1 MKQQDL
7 EGKAISLLTDPEALS
22 KMYGLGL
29 RSVHFDRLETRE
41 AWDFAVS
48 YWRDSGFRNA
58 PTAEAIMT
66 KAKHVTIDEP
76 SDSPVWVAQEM
87 KRAYAGRLA
96 SKAILEASKQMSD
109 DPMQAVLSLS
119 ESMWDIRRRTQ
130 ERRNQSNLVDSIDD
144 RRRRY
149 ADRAKAAEDGI
160 IGESLGF
167 DEVDDLTG
175 GIRGGELVTLVAGPK
190 VGKTW
195 MMLQVARRCIE
206 RGRTC
211 VVFTLEMDV
220 SQIEDRFDAVLSGVS
235 YARLDAGKLSTTEM
249 KRLMETQ
256 DRESELGRIKFIKLG
271 IGERTVD
278 NMVRIAKDER
288 ADLMIIDQLSF
299 IETSRNYASR
309 ADQVSSIILE
319 LKASI
324 SQDEDDMLP
333 TLLLAQFNRAGASAG
348 DKADI
353 SSIGLSSEV
362 ERTSD
367 ALISLSQS
375 DEERAN
381 NVLKMR
387 ILASRRYDL
396 GAFLIHRE
404 LIERTDISFV
414 RRIDE
419 AEK

>member
-7 EGKAISLLTDPEALS
+7 EGKAVALLTDPDALS
-22 KMYGLGL
+22 RMYGLGL
-29 RSVHFDRLETRE
+29 RSIHFDRLETRE
-41 AWDFAVS
+41 AWEFAVE
-48 YWRDSGFRNA
+48 YWRESGFRSA
-58 PTAEAIMT
+58 PSAEAIQS
-66 KAKHVTIDEP
+66 KVRHVVIGEPDE
-76 SDSPVWVAQEM
+76 SPVWVAQEM

-96 SKAILEASKQMSD
+96 SKAILEASRQVSD
-109 DPMQAVLSLS
+109 DPLAAVDALS
-119 ESMWDIRRRTQ
+119 ETMWSIRRRTR
-130 ERRNQSNLVDSIDD
+130 ERRNRSNLVDTIAD

-149 ADRAKAAEDGI
+149 ADRAKAAEEGV

-206 RGRTC
+206 RGHTC

-235 YARLDAGKLSTTEM
+235 YARLDAGRLSTKEM
-249 KRLMETQ
+249 HQLMDAQ
-256 DRESELGRIKFIKLG
+256 DRESELGDIRFIKLG
-271 IGERTVD
+271 IGERTVE
-278 NMVRIAKDER
+278 NMVRIAHDER
-288 ADLMIIDQLSF
+288 ADLVIIDQLSF
-299 IETSRNYASR
+299 IETSRQFASR

-319 LKASI
+319 LKAAI

-333 TLLLAQFNRAGASAG
+333 VLLLAQFNRAGASAG

-367 ALISLSQS
+367 ALISLSQT

-381 NVLKMR
+381 NVLKMI

-396 GAFLIHRE
+396 GRFLIHRE
-404 LIERTDISFV
+404 LVERTDISMV
-414 RRIDE
+414 RRLDDSE
-419 AEK
+419 

>member
-7 EGKAISLLTDPEALS
+7 EGKAVALLTDADALS

-41 AWDFAVS
+41 AWDFAVG
-48 YWRDSGFRNA
+48 YWRESGFRNA
-58 PTAEAIMT
+58 PSVEAIQS
-66 KAKHVTIDEP
+66 KVRHVVIGEPDE
-76 SDSPVWVAQEM
+76 SPVWVAQEM

-96 SKAILEASKQMSD
+96 SKAILEASRQVSD
-109 DPMQAVLSLS
+109 DPMQAVATLSDT
-119 ESMWDIRRRTQ
+119 MWGIRRRTQ
-130 ERRNQSNLVDSIDD
+130 ERRNQSNLVDSIED

-149 ADRAKAAEDGI
+149 AERAKAAEEGV

-206 RGRTC
+206 RGHTC

-235 YARLDAGKLSTTEM
+235 YARLDAGRLSTKEM
-249 KRLMETQ
+249 RQLMDTQ
-256 DRESELGRIKFIKLG
+256 DRESELGDIRFIKLG
-271 IGERTVD
+271 IGERTVE
-278 NMVRIAKDER
+278 NMVRIAHDER
-288 ADLMIIDQLSF
+288 ADLVIIDQLSF
-299 IETSRNYASR
+299 IETSRQFASR

-319 LKASI
+319 LKAAI

-333 TLLLAQFNRAGASAG
+333 VLLLAQFNRAGASAG

-367 ALISLSQS
+367 ALISLSQT

-381 NVLKMR
+381 NVLKMI

-396 GAFLIHRE
+396 GRFLIHRE
-404 LIERTDISFV
+404 LVERTDISMV
-414 RRIDE
+414 RRLDDSE
-419 AEK
+419 

>member
-7 EGKAISLLTDPEALS
+7 EGKAVALLTDADALS

-41 AWDFAVS
+41 AWEFAVG
-48 YWRDSGFRNA
+48 YWRESGFRNA
-58 PTAEAIMT
+58 PTAEAIAS
-66 KAKHVTIDEP
+66 KVRHIVIGEPDE
-76 SDSPVWVAQEM
+76 SPVWVAQEM

-96 SKAILEASKQMSD
+96 SKAILEASRQVSD
-109 DPMQAVLSLS
+109 DPMQAVATLSDT
-119 ESMWDIRRRTQ
+119 MWGIRRRTQ
-130 ERRNQSNLVDSIDD
+130 ERRNQSNLVDSIED

-149 ADRAKAAEDGI
+149 AERAKAAENGV

-206 RGRTC
+206 RGHTC

-235 YARLDAGKLSTTEM
+235 YARLDAGRLSTKEM
-249 KRLMETQ
+249 RQLMDTQ
-256 DRESELGRIKFIKLG
+256 DREGELGDIRFIKLG
-271 IGERTVD
+271 IGERTVE
-278 NMVRIAKDER
+278 NMARIARDER
-288 ADLMIIDQLSF
+288 ADLVIIDQLNF
-299 IETSRNYASR
+299 IETSRQFASR

-319 LKASI
+319 LKAAI

-333 TLLLAQFNRAGASAG
+333 VLLLAQFNRAGASAG

-367 ALISLSQS
+367 ALISLSQT

-381 NVLKMR
+381 NVLKMI

-396 GAFLIHRE
+396 GRFLIHRE
-404 LIERTDISFV
+404 LVERTDISMV
-414 RRIDE
+414 RRLDDSE
-419 AEK
+419 

>member
-7 EGKAISLLTDPEALS
+7 EGKAVALLTDADALS

-41 AWDFAVS
+41 AWDFAVG
-48 YWRDSGFRNA
+48 YWRESGFRNA
-58 PTAEAIMT
+58 PSVEAIQS
-66 KAKHVTIDEP
+66 KVRHIVIGEPDE
-76 SDSPVWVAQEM
+76 SPVWVAQEM

-96 SKAILEASKQMSD
+96 SKAILEASRQVSD
-109 DPMQAVLSLS
+109 DPMQAVATLSDT
-119 ESMWDIRRRTQ
+119 MWGIRRRTQ
-130 ERRNQSNLVDSIDD
+130 ERRNQSNLVDSIED

-149 ADRAKAAEDGI
+149 AERAKAAENGV

-206 RGRTC
+206 RGHTC

-235 YARLDAGKLSTTEM
+235 YARLDAGRLSTKEM
-249 KRLMETQ
+249 RQLMDTQ
-256 DRESELGRIKFIKLG
+256 DRESELGDIRFIKLG
-271 IGERTVD
+271 IGERTVE
-278 NMVRIAKDER
+278 NMVRIARDER
-288 ADLMIIDQLSF
+288 ADLVIIDQLSF
-299 IETSRNYASR
+299 IETSRQFASR

-319 LKASI
+319 LKAAI

-333 TLLLAQFNRAGASAG
+333 VLLLAQFNRAGASAG

-367 ALISLSQS
+367 ALISLSQT

-381 NVLKMR
+381 NVLKMI

-396 GAFLIHRE
+396 GRFLIHRE
-404 LIERTDISFV
+404 LVERTDISMV
-414 RRIDE
+414 RRLEDSE
-419 AEK
+419 

>member
-7 EGKAISLLTDPEALS
+7 EGKAVALLTDADALS

-41 AWDFAVS
+41 AWDFAVG
-48 YWRDSGFRNA
+48 YWRESGFRNA
-58 PTAEAIMT
+58 PSVEAIQS
-66 KAKHVTIDEP
+66 KVRHVVIGEPDE
-76 SDSPVWVAQEM
+76 SPVWVAQEM

-96 SKAILEASKQMSD
+96 SKAILEASRQVSD
-109 DPMQAVLSLS
+109 DPMQAVATLSDT
-119 ESMWDIRRRTQ
+119 MWGIRRRTQ
-130 ERRNQSNLVDSIDD
+130 ERRNQSNLVDSIED

-149 ADRAKAAEDGI
+149 AERAKAAEEGV

-206 RGRTC
+206 RGHTC

-235 YARLDAGKLSTTEM
+235 YARLDAGRLSTKEM
-249 KRLMETQ
+249 RQLMDTQ
-256 DRESELGRIKFIKLG
+256 DRESELGDIRFIKLG
-271 IGERTVD
+271 IGERTVE
-278 NMVRIAKDER
+278 NMVRIARDER
-288 ADLMIIDQLSF
+288 ADLVVIDQLSF
-299 IETSRNYASR
+299 IETTRQFASR

-319 LKASI
+319 LKAAI

-333 TLLLAQFNRAGASAG
+333 VLLLAQFNRAGASAG

-367 ALISLSQS
+367 ALISLSQT

-381 NVLKMR
+381 NVLKMI

-396 GAFLIHRE
+396 GRFLIHRE
-404 LIERTDISFV
+404 LVERTDISMV
-414 RRIDE
+414 RRLDDSE
-419 AEK
+419 

>member
-7 EGKAISLLTDPEALS
+7 EGKAVALLTDPDALS
-22 KMYGLGL
+22 RMYGLGL
-29 RSVHFDRLETRE
+29 RSIHFDRLETRE
-41 AWDFAVS
+41 AWEFAVG
-48 YWRDSGFRNA
+48 YWRESGFRSA
-58 PTAEAIMT
+58 PSAEAIQS
-66 KAKHVTIDEP
+66 KVRHVVIGEPDE
-76 SDSPVWVAQEM
+76 SPAWVAQEM

-96 SKAILEASKQMSD
+96 SKAILEASRQVSD
-109 DPMQAVLSLS
+109 DPIAAVDALS
-119 ESMWDIRRRTQ
+119 ETMWSIRRRTR
-130 ERRNQSNLVDSIDD
+130 ERRNRSNLVDTIAD

-149 ADRAKAAEDGI
+149 ADRAKAAEEGV

-206 RGRTC
+206 RGHTC
-211 VVFTLEMDV
+211 VVFSLEMDV

-235 YARLDAGKLSTTEM
+235 YARLDAGRLSTKEM
-249 KRLMETQ
+249 HQLMDAQ
-256 DRESELGRIKFIKLG
+256 DRESELGDIRFIKLG
-271 IGERTVD
+271 IGERTVE
-278 NMVRIAKDER
+278 NMVRIAHDER
-288 ADLMIIDQLSF
+288 ADLVIIDQLSF
-299 IETSRNYASR
+299 IETSRQFASR

-319 LKASI
+319 LKAAI

-333 TLLLAQFNRAGASAG
+333 VLLLAQFNRAGASAG

-367 ALISLSQS
+367 ALISLSQT

-381 NVLKMR
+381 NVLKMI

-396 GAFLIHRE
+396 GRFLIHRE
-404 LIERTDISFV
+404 LVERTDISMV
-414 RRIDE
+414 RRLDDSE
-419 AEK
+419 

>member
-7 EGKAISLLTDPEALS
+7 EGKAVALLTDADALS

-41 AWDFAVS
+41 AWDFAVG

-58 PTAEAIMT
+58 PTPEAIAS
-66 KAKHVTIDEP
+66 KVRHIVIGEPDE
-76 SDSPVWVAQEM
+76 SPVWVAQEM

-96 SKAILEASKQMSD
+96 SKAILEASRQVSD
-109 DPMQAVLSLS
+109 DPMQAVATLSDT
-119 ESMWDIRRRTQ
+119 MWGIRRRTQ
-130 ERRNQSNLVDSIDD
+130 ERRNQSNLVDSIED

-149 ADRAKAAEDGI
+149 AERAKAAENGV

-206 RGRTC
+206 RGHTC

-235 YARLDAGKLSTTEM
+235 YARLDAGRLSTKEM
-249 KRLMETQ
+249 HQLMDAQ
-256 DRESELGRIKFIKLG
+256 DRESELGGIRFIKLG
-271 IGERTVD
+271 IGERTVE
-278 NMVRIAKDER
+278 NMVRIAHDER
-288 ADLMIIDQLSF
+288 ADLVVIDQLSF
-299 IETSRNYASR
+299 IETTRQFASR

-319 LKASI
+319 LKAAI

-333 TLLLAQFNRAGASAG
+333 VLLLAQFNRAGASAG

-367 ALISLSQS
+367 ALISLSQT

-381 NVLKMR
+381 NVLKMI

-396 GAFLIHRE
+396 GRFLIHRE
-404 LIERTDISFV
+404 LVERTDISMV
-414 RRIDE
+414 RRLDDSE
-419 AEK
+419 